1 MRVQYIITKEEI
13 DRAKRKLYELRQA
26 ALLSRDIGEMEDNR
40 DLYLRAKG
48 FEDALIALG
57 VIKEDGRW

>member
-1 MRVQYIITKEEI
+1 MKIQYIITKEEV
-13 DRAKRKLYELRQA
+13 DRAKQKLYELRQA

-48 FEDALIALG
+48 FEDALTILG
-57 VIKEDGRW
+57 VIKEDRRY

>member
-1 MRVQYIITKEEI
+1 MRVQYIVTKEEV

-40 DLYLRAKG
+40 ELYLRAKG
-48 FEDALIALG
+48 FEDALITLG